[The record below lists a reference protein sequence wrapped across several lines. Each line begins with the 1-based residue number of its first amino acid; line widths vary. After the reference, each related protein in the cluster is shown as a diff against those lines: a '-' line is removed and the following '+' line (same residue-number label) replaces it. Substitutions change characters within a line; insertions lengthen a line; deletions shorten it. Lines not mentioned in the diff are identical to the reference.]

1 MKKLF
6 FGMMAVVA
14 MMNLTACS
22 EKKERVRG
30 ADDFAIEGTIGNAE
44 GKTLYLQRV
53 TATGATLVDSSKLE
67 SDGRFAFYG
76 QRPKGPEIYRLG
88 LDEQFIYL
96 SVDSTESVT
105 IAAKYPTLTD
115 YTVKGSDNCL
125 KIQELARKQAALQK
139 RVQDIEMTP
148 NMYPGPMR
156 DSLLTIIRAYKK
168 DVADNY
174 ILIGP
179 EKPYSYFA
187 LFQTLQHANGGIM
200 TLFDAGDPDDLWA
213 FGSVATS
220 WNLFYP
226 ESESTKQL
234 EELVLAVRNEMRR
247 RNMPI
252 DNSMI
257 QEATMLD
264 ITLPDAQG
272 KQHSL
277 SELEDKVVILNFHNF
292 KAPESG
298 AIILGLRE
306 LYGKYHDRGLEIF
319 QVGLSDDDH
328 WWRQSVDNLPW
339 VNVLDQTGASA
350 ARYNVQSLGEF
361 FIIDR
366 SNTLQSRVNT
376 FEALEKE
383 IMRFI

>member
-6 FGMMAVVA
+6 FGLMAAVV
-14 MMNLTACS
+14 MINLTACS
-22 EKKERVRG
+22 DKKERVRG
-30 ADDFAIEGTIGNAE
+30 ANDFAIEGTIGNAE
-44 GKTLYLQRV
+44 GKTVYLQRV
-53 TATGATLVDSSKLE
+53 TATGTTLVDSFQLE

-76 QRPKGPEIYRLG
+76 ERPKGPDIYRLE
-88 LDEQFIYL
+88 LEDQFIYV
-96 SVDSTESVT
+96 SVDSIETVDIT
-105 IAAKYPTLTD
+105 AKYPTLTD

-125 KIQELARKQAALQK
+125 KMQELANKQAALQK
-139 RVQDIEMTP
+139 KVLDIEMTP
-148 NMYPGPMR
+148 DMYPGPMR

-174 ILIGP
+174 ILTGP

-187 LFQTLQHANGGIM
+187 LFQTLQHANGGVM

-226 ESESTKQL
+226 EAESTKEL

-247 RNMPI
+247 RNTPI

-257 QEATMLD
+257 QEASMLD
-264 ITLPDAQG
+264 ITLPDANG
-272 KQHSL
+272 KTHSL
-277 SELEDKVVILNFHNF
+277 SELEGKVVVLNFHNF

-298 AIILGLRE
+298 AIVLGLRE
-306 LYGKYHDRGLEIF
+306 LYGKYHDNGLEIY

-339 VNVLDQTGASA
+339 VNVLDQTGTSA
-350 ARYNVQSLGEF
+350 ARYNVQALGEF
-361 FIIDR
+361 FVIDR

-376 FEALEKE
+376 FEALEHE
-383 IMRFI
+383 INRFL